1 MPAGCAKLAVM
12 RRRYL
17 ADTSALLVFSTFAG
31 VFTEILIAG
40 LTVEQSL
47 YARVTA
53 LPVTLVTARP
63 YGVYRDWI
71 WRTWRGDDGAARRV
85 IVDTAALVSFQL
97 PLYWM
102 ILAFVGATLW
112 QIGAASVTAIV
123 ILAVSGRPYGV
134 VLDAFRRLFGV
145 TPRAERPA
153 LGPAP
158 RSGGP
163 AP

>member
-1 MPAGCAKLAVM
+1 MK
-12 RRRYL
+12 RRYL
-17 ADTSALLVFSTFAG
+17 ADTSAPLVWSTLAG
-31 VFTEILIAG
+31 MFTEIVIAG

-47 YARVTA
+47 YARLTA
-53 LPVTLVTARP
+53 LPVILITARP

-71 WRTWRGDDGAARRV
+71 WRTWRGDEGAARRL
-85 IVDTAALVSFQL
+85 IVDTAAIISFQL

-112 QIGAASVTAIV
+112 QIAAASVTAIA

-134 VLDAFRRLFGV
+134 LLEAFRRLFGV

-153 LGPAP
+153 P
-158 RSGGP
+158 
-163 AP
+163 